1 MALPSVRYNFQGG
14 KKEVAEI
21 VKEIGKAIFTTARAS
36 FESATKIVV
45 PSIPE
50 MVQEITDDLSSGP
63 LQRFSEGLKKVDTLV
78 NKLGVNLEDYSK
90 ELAQFL
96 KLRQEKSI
104 QSEETVNQL
113 RTQNIKAQV
122 NEFGE
127 VMILNRQQIEEQE
140 NSLKILNKEI
150 KTSQKVI
157 DDYAKIQKRGGTLE
171 KEQQQELLAANK
183 KVIESTEKRNE
194 ILTTLNRT
202 EAEDTRTFREKAGDA
217 IEKYVPDG
225 LRDIGSAFTE
235 GLMAPFN
242 AIKNLGMM
250 FGNLLKPLKLL
261 PKLLKGFT
269 VGLLGALAAM
279 LPYLLIVGAV
289 VLAII
294 ALKKGFDFLMENI
307 DTVKEKLSNFADA
320 IMEIPQK
327 ISDFFTGIF
336 TKIKNFFIDMINS
349 VIQLLNDKL
358 GFLGV
363 DIKKLEKEPVEK
375 DNTQQTTLSA
385 MKEKDNTQQTALS
398 AMKSDEAYSVPETK
412 IVSTPESKIV
422 SESKLPFNANK
433 KPEMLTPAKDTSNV
447 NNATIVDNSVKS
459 NIQNN
464 TTNSGGL
471 NGVRDSELE
480 VFNRMALYASP

>member
-1 MALPSVRYNFQGG
+1 MALPSVRYNFAGG
-14 KKEVAEI
+14 KKEIANI
-21 VKEIGKAIFTTARAS
+21 VKDIGQAIFTSARAS
-36 FESATKIVV
+36 FESATKVVV

-50 MVQEITDDLSSGP
+50 MIQEITDDLSSGP
-63 LQRFSEGLKKVDTLV
+63 IERFKDGLRKVDTLV
-78 NKLGVNLEDYSK
+78 EKLGVNLEDYSK

-96 KLRQEKSI
+96 KLRQERSI
-104 QSEETVNQL
+104 KSEETVNQL

-127 VMILNRQQIEEQE
+127 VMILNKSQIEEQE

-157 DDYAKIQKRGGTLE
+157 DDYAKIQQRGGTLE

-194 ILTTLNRT
+194 VLTTLNRT

-242 AIKNLGMM
+242 AIKDLGML
-250 FGNLLKPLKLL
+250 FGNILKPLKLL

-269 VGLLGALAAM
+269 VGLLGAVMAM
-279 LPYLLIVGAV
+279 LPYIAIAGAIVI
-289 VLAII
+289 AIV
-294 ALKKGFDFLMENI
+294 ALKKGFDFLKDNI

-320 IMEIPQK
+320 VMEIPTT
-327 ISDFFTGIF
+327 ISDFFKGIF
-336 TKIKNFFIDMINS
+336 TQIKNFFIDAINS
-349 VIQLLNDKL
+349 VISLVNKIP
-358 GFLGV
+358 GV
-363 DIKKLEKEPVEK
+363 DIEKIEKEPTIEEK
-375 DNTQQTTLSA
+375 QEQA
-385 MKEKDNTQQTALS
+385 AIS
-398 AMKSDEAYSVPETK
+398 AMKSDEAYTVPDTK
-412 IVSTPESKIV
+412 IVTAPESKII
-422 SESKLPFNANK
+422 SESKLPFNVNK
-433 KPEMLTPAKDTSNV
+433 KPEMLTPISEGSNV
-447 NNATIVDNSVKS
+447 NNATIIDNSVKS
-459 NIQNN
+459 TMQNN
-464 TTNSGGL
+464 STTTGGL

-480 VFNRMALYASP
+480 VFNRMMSNASA

>member
-1 MALPSVRYNFQGG
+1 MALPSVRYNFAGG
-14 KKEVAEI
+14 KKEIANI
-21 VKEIGKAIFTTARAS
+21 VKDIGQAIFTSARAS

-50 MVQEITDDLSSGP
+50 MIQEITDDLSSGP
-63 LQRFSEGLKKVDTLV
+63 IERFKDGLRKVDTLV
-78 NKLGVNLEDYSK
+78 EKLGVNLEDYSK

-96 KLRQEKSI
+96 KLRQERSI
-104 QSEETVNQL
+104 KSEETVNQL

-127 VMILNRQQIEEQE
+127 VMILNKSQIEEQE

-157 DDYAKIQKRGGTLE
+157 DDYAKIQQRGGTLE

-194 ILTTLNRT
+194 VLTTLNRT
-202 EAEDTRTFREKAGDA
+202 EADDTRTFREKAGDA

-242 AIKNLGMM
+242 AIKDLGML
-250 FGNLLKPLKLL
+250 FGNILKPLKLL

-279 LPYLLIVGAV
+279 IPYLAIAAAV
-289 VLAII
+289 VIAII
-294 ALKKGFDFLMENI
+294 ALKKGFDFLKDNI

-320 IMEIPQK
+320 VMEIPTT
-327 ISDFFTGIF
+327 ISDFFKGIF
-336 TKIKNFFIDMINS
+336 TQIKNFFIDAINS
-349 VIQLLNDKL
+349 VISLVNKIP
-358 GFLGV
+358 GV
-363 DIKKLEKEPVEK
+363 NIEKIEKEPTIEEK
-375 DNTQQTTLSA
+375 QEQA
-385 MKEKDNTQQTALS
+385 AIS
-398 AMKSDEAYSVPETK
+398 AMKSDEAYSVPDTK
-412 IVSTPESKIV
+412 IVTAPESKII
-422 SESKLPFNANK
+422 SESKLPFNVNK
-433 KPEMLTPAKDTSNV
+433 KPEMLTPITEGSNV
-447 NNATIVDNSVKS
+447 NNATIIDNSVKS
-459 NIQNN
+459 TMQNN
-464 TTNSGGL
+464 STTTGGL

-480 VFNRMALYASP
+480 VFNRMMSNASA

>member
-1 MALPSVRYNFQGG
+1 MALPKVRYNFEGG

-21 VKEIGKAIFTTARAS
+21 VKDIGQAIFTSARAS
-36 FESATKIVV
+36 FESAAKVVV
-45 PSIPE
+45 PSVPQ
-50 MVQEITDDLSSGP
+50 MVQEITDDLSAGP

-113 RTQNIKAQV
+113 RTQNIIAQV

-127 VMILNRQQIEEQE
+127 VAILTRTQIEEQE
-140 NSLKILNKEI
+140 QSLKTLNKEI

-157 DDYAKIQKRGGTLE
+157 DDYAKIQKRGGTLN
-171 KEQQQELLAANK
+171 KEQQKDLIEAND
-183 KVIESTEKRNE
+183 KVIKKTEERAQILNVLNKTES
-194 ILTTLNRT
+194 
-202 EAEDTRTFREKAGDA
+202 EDTRTFREKAGDA

-242 AIKNLGMM
+242 AIKDLGLM

-279 LPYLLIVGAV
+279 VPYLLIAGAV
-289 VLAII
+289 VLAIV
-294 ALKKGFDFLMENI
+294 ALKKGFDLLMENI
-307 DTVKEKLSNFADA
+307 DTVKDKLSNFADA

-349 VIQLLNDKL
+349 VITLLNDKL

-363 DIKKLEKEPVEK
+363 DIKKLEKEPTVADQK
-375 DNTQQTTLSA
+375 QQEA
-385 MKEKDNTQQTALS
+385 VS
-398 AMKSDEAYSVPETK
+398 AMKSDEAYSVPETQ
-412 IVSTPESKIV
+412 IVTAPESKII
-422 SESKLPFNANK
+422 SESKLPFNVNK
-433 KPEMLTPAKDTSNV
+433 KPEMLTPPVDASNV
-447 NNATIVDNSVKS
+447 NNATIIDNSVKS
-459 NIQNN
+459 TMQNN
-464 TTNSGGL
+464 STTTGGL
-471 NGVRDSELE
+471 NGTRDYDLKVLDQMYS
-480 VFNRMALYASP
+480 NASA

>member
-242 AIKNLGMM
+242 AIKDLGMM

-349 VIQLLNDKL
+349 VIELLNDKL

-363 DIKKLEKEPVEK
+363 DIKKLEKEPV
-375 DNTQQTTLSA
+375 
-385 MKEKDNTQQTALS
+385 EKDNTQQTALS

>member
-1 MALPSVRYNFQGG
+1 MALPSVRYNFAGG
-14 KKEVAEI
+14 KKEIANI
-21 VKEIGKAIFTTARAS
+21 VKDIGQAIFTSARAS

-50 MVQEITDDLSSGP
+50 MIQEITDDLSSGP
-63 LQRFSEGLKKVDTLV
+63 IERFKDGLRKVDTLV
-78 NKLGVNLEDYSK
+78 EKLGVNLEDYSK

-96 KLRQEKSI
+96 KLRQERSI
-104 QSEETVNQL
+104 KSEETVNQL

-127 VMILNRQQIEEQE
+127 VMILNKSQIEEQE

-157 DDYAKIQKRGGTLE
+157 DDYAKIQQRGGTLE

-194 ILTTLNRT
+194 VLTTLNRT

-242 AIKNLGMM
+242 AIKDLGML
-250 FGNLLKPLKLL
+250 FGNILKPLKLL

-279 LPYLLIVGAV
+279 IPYLAIAAAV
-289 VLAII
+289 VIAIV
-294 ALKKGFDFLMENI
+294 ALKKGFDFLKDNI

-320 IMEIPQK
+320 VMEIPDTIK
-327 ISDFFTGIF
+327 NFFTDIF
-336 TKIKNFFIDMINS
+336 VKIKNFFIDMINS
-349 VIQLLNDKL
+349 VITLLNDKL

-363 DIKKLEKEPVEK
+363 DIQKLEKEPTIEEK
-375 DNTQQTTLSA
+375 QEQA
-385 MKEKDNTQQTALS
+385 AIS
-398 AMKSDEAYSVPETK
+398 AMKSDEAYSVPDTK
-412 IVSTPESKIV
+412 IVTAPESKII
-422 SESKLPFNANK
+422 SESKLPFNVNK
-433 KPEMLTPAKDTSNV
+433 KPEMLTPISEGSNV
-447 NNATIVDNSVKS
+447 NNATIIDNSVKS
-459 NIQNN
+459 TMQNN
-464 TTNSGGL
+464 STTTGGL

-480 VFNRMALYASP
+480 VFNRMMSNASA

>member
-242 AIKNLGMM
+242 AIKDLGMM

-269 VGLLGALAAM
+269 IGLLGALAAM

-349 VIQLLNDKL
+349 VINLLNDKL

-363 DIKKLEKEPVEK
+363 DIKKLEKESV
-375 DNTQQTTLSA
+375 
-385 MKEKDNTQQTALS
+385 EKDNTQQTALS

>member
-349 VIQLLNDKL
+349 VINLLNDKL

-363 DIKKLEKEPVEK
+363 DIKKLEKESV
-375 DNTQQTTLSA
+375 
-385 MKEKDNTQQTALS
+385 EKDNTQQTALS

>member
-242 AIKNLGMM
+242 AIKDLGMM

-349 VIQLLNDKL
+349 VINLLNDKL

-363 DIKKLEKEPVEK
+363 DIKKLEKEPV
-375 DNTQQTTLSA
+375 
-385 MKEKDNTQQTALS
+385 EKDNTQQTALS

>member
-1 MALPSVRYNFQGG
+1 MALPSVRYNFAGG
-14 KKEVAEI
+14 KKEIANI
-21 VKEIGKAIFTTARAS
+21 VKDIGQAIFTSARAS

-50 MVQEITDDLSSGP
+50 MIQEITDDLSSGP
-63 LQRFSEGLKKVDTLV
+63 IERFKDGLRKVDTLV
-78 NKLGVNLEDYSK
+78 EKLGVNLEDYSK

-96 KLRQEKSI
+96 KLRQERSI
-104 QSEETVNQL
+104 KSEETVNQL

-127 VMILNRQQIEEQE
+127 VMILNKSQIEEQE

-157 DDYAKIQKRGGTLE
+157 DDYAKIQQRGGTLE

-194 ILTTLNRT
+194 VLTTLNRT

-242 AIKNLGMM
+242 AIKDLGML
-250 FGNLLKPLKLL
+250 FGNILKPLKLL

-279 LPYLLIVGAV
+279 IPYLAIAAAV
-289 VLAII
+289 VIAIV
-294 ALKKGFDFLMENI
+294 ALKKGFDFLKDNI

-320 IMEIPQK
+320 VMEIPTT
-327 ISDFFTGIF
+327 ISDFFKGIF
-336 TKIKNFFIDMINS
+336 TQIKNFFIDAINS
-349 VIQLLNDKL
+349 VISLVNKIP
-358 GFLGV
+358 GV
-363 DIKKLEKEPVEK
+363 NIEKIEKEPTIEEK
-375 DNTQQTTLSA
+375 QEQA
-385 MKEKDNTQQTALS
+385 AIS
-398 AMKSDEAYSVPETK
+398 AMKSDEAYSVPDTK
-412 IVSTPESKIV
+412 IVTAPESKII
-422 SESKLPFNANK
+422 SESKLPFNVNK
-433 KPEMLTPAKDTSNV
+433 KPEMLTPITDGSNV
-447 NNATIVDNSVKS
+447 NNATIIDNSVKS
-459 NIQNN
+459 TMQNN
-464 TTNSGGL
+464 STTTGGL

-480 VFNRMALYASP
+480 VFNRMMSNASA

>member
-1 MALPSVRYNFQGG
+1 MALPSVRYNFAGG
-14 KKEVAEI
+14 KKEIANI
-21 VKEIGKAIFTTARAS
+21 VKDIGQAIFTSARAS

-50 MVQEITDDLSSGP
+50 MIQEITDDLSSGP
-63 LQRFSEGLKKVDTLV
+63 IERFKDGLRKVDTLV
-78 NKLGVNLEDYSK
+78 EKLGVNLEDYSK

-96 KLRQEKSI
+96 KLRQERSI
-104 QSEETVNQL
+104 KSEETVNQL

-127 VMILNRQQIEEQE
+127 VMILNKSQIEEQE

-157 DDYAKIQKRGGTLE
+157 DDYAKIQQRGGTLE

-194 ILTTLNRT
+194 VLTTLNRT

-242 AIKNLGMM
+242 AIKDLGML
-250 FGNLLKPLKLL
+250 FGNILKPLKLL

-269 VGLLGALAAM
+269 VGLLGAVMAM
-279 LPYLLIVGAV
+279 LPYIAIAGAIVI
-289 VLAII
+289 AIV
-294 ALKKGFDFLMENI
+294 ALKKGFDFLKDNI

-320 IMEIPQK
+320 VMEIPTT
-327 ISDFFTGIF
+327 ISDFFKGIF
-336 TKIKNFFIDMINS
+336 TQIKNFFIDAINS
-349 VIQLLNDKL
+349 VISLVNKIP
-358 GFLGV
+358 GV
-363 DIKKLEKEPVEK
+363 DIEKIEKEPTIEEK
-375 DNTQQTTLSA
+375 QEQA
-385 MKEKDNTQQTALS
+385 AIS
-398 AMKSDEAYSVPETK
+398 AMKSDEAYTVPDTK
-412 IVSTPESKIV
+412 IVTAPESKII
-422 SESKLPFNANK
+422 SESKLPFNVNK
-433 KPEMLTPAKDTSNV
+433 KPEMLTPISEGSNV
-447 NNATIVDNSVKS
+447 NNATIIDNSVKS
-459 NIQNN
+459 TMQNN
-464 TTNSGGL
+464 STTTGGL

-480 VFNRMALYASP
+480 VFNRMMSNASA

>member
-1 MALPSVRYNFQGG
+1 MALPSVRYNFAGG
-14 KKEVAEI
+14 KKEIANI
-21 VKEIGKAIFTTARAS
+21 VKDIGQAIFTSARAS

-50 MVQEITDDLSSGP
+50 MIQEITDDLSSGP
-63 LQRFSEGLKKVDTLV
+63 IERFKDGLRKVDTLV
-78 NKLGVNLEDYSK
+78 EKLGVNLEDYSK

-96 KLRQEKSI
+96 KLRQERSI
-104 QSEETVNQL
+104 KSEETVNQL

-127 VMILNRQQIEEQE
+127 VMILNKSQIEEQE

-194 ILTTLNRT
+194 VLTTLNRT

-242 AIKNLGMM
+242 AIKDLGML
-250 FGNLLKPLKLL
+250 FGNILKPLKLL

-279 LPYLLIVGAV
+279 IPYLAIAAAV
-289 VLAII
+289 VVAIV
-294 ALKKGFDFLMENI
+294 ALKKGFDFLKDNI

-320 IMEIPQK
+320 VMEIPTT
-327 ISDFFTGIF
+327 ISDFFKGIF
-336 TKIKNFFIDMINS
+336 TQIKNFFIDAINS
-349 VIQLLNDKL
+349 VISLVNKIP
-358 GFLGV
+358 GV
-363 DIKKLEKEPVEK
+363 NIEKIEKEPTIEEK
-375 DNTQQTTLSA
+375 QEQA
-385 MKEKDNTQQTALS
+385 AIS
-398 AMKSDEAYSVPETK
+398 AMKSDEAYSVPDTK
-412 IVSTPESKIV
+412 IVTAPESKII
-422 SESKLPFNANK
+422 SESKLPFNVNK
-433 KPEMLTPAKDTSNV
+433 KPEMLTPITEGSNV
-447 NNATIVDNSVKS
+447 NNATIIDNSVKS
-459 NIQNN
+459 TMQNN
-464 TTNSGGL
+464 STTTGGL

-480 VFNRMALYASP
+480 VFNRMMSNASA

>member
-1 MALPSVRYNFQGG
+1 MALPSVRYNFAGG
-14 KKEVAEI
+14 KKEIANI
-21 VKEIGKAIFTTARAS
+21 VKDIGQAIFTSARAS

-50 MVQEITDDLSSGP
+50 MIQEITDDLSSGP
-63 LQRFSEGLKKVDTLV
+63 IERFKDGLRKVDTLV
-78 NKLGVNLEDYSK
+78 EKLGVNLEDYSK

-96 KLRQEKSI
+96 KLRQERSI
-104 QSEETVNQL
+104 KSEETVNQL

-127 VMILNRQQIEEQE
+127 VMILNKSQIEEQE

-157 DDYAKIQKRGGTLE
+157 DDYAKIQQRGGTLE

-194 ILTTLNRT
+194 VLTTLNRT
-202 EAEDTRTFREKAGDA
+202 EADDTRTFREKAGDA

-242 AIKNLGMM
+242 AIKDLGML
-250 FGNLLKPLKLL
+250 FGNILKPLKLL

-279 LPYLLIVGAV
+279 IPYLAIAAAV
-289 VLAII
+289 VIAIV
-294 ALKKGFDFLMENI
+294 ALKKGFDFLKDNI

-320 IMEIPQK
+320 VMEIPTT
-327 ISDFFTGIF
+327 ISDFFKGIF
-336 TKIKNFFIDMINS
+336 TQIKNFFIDAINS
-349 VIQLLNDKL
+349 VISLVNKIP
-358 GFLGV
+358 GV
-363 DIKKLEKEPVEK
+363 NIEKIEKEPTIEEK
-375 DNTQQTTLSA
+375 QEQA
-385 MKEKDNTQQTALS
+385 AIS
-398 AMKSDEAYSVPETK
+398 AMKSDEAYSVPDTK
-412 IVSTPESKIV
+412 IVTAPESKII
-422 SESKLPFNANK
+422 SESKLPFNVNK
-433 KPEMLTPAKDTSNV
+433 KPEMLTPITEGSNV
-447 NNATIVDNSVKS
+447 NNATIIDNSVKS
-459 NIQNN
+459 TMQNN
-464 TTNSGGL
+464 STTTGGL

-480 VFNRMALYASP
+480 VFNRMMSNASA

>member
-1 MALPSVRYNFQGG
+1 MALPKVRYNFEGG

-21 VKEIGKAIFTTARAS
+21 VKDIGQAIFTSARAS
-36 FESATKIVV
+36 FESAAKVVV
-45 PSIPE
+45 PSVPQ
-50 MVQEITDDLSSGP
+50 MVQEITDDLSAGP

-113 RTQNIKAQV
+113 RTQNIIAQV

-127 VMILNRQQIEEQE
+127 VAILTRTQIEEQE
-140 NSLKILNKEI
+140 QSLKTLNKEI

-157 DDYAKIQKRGGTLE
+157 DDYAKIQKRGGTLNE
-171 KEQQQELLAANK
+171 EQQKDLIEANE
-183 KVIESTEKRNE
+183 KVIKKTEERAQ
-194 ILTTLNRT
+194 ILNVLNKT

-242 AIKNLGMM
+242 AIKDLGLM

-279 LPYLLIVGAV
+279 VPYLLIAGAV
-289 VLAII
+289 VLAIV
-294 ALKKGFDFLMENI
+294 ALKKGFDLLMENI
-307 DTVKEKLSNFADA
+307 DTVKDKLSNFADA

-336 TKIKNFFIDMINS
+336 TKIKNFFIDAINS
-349 VIQLLNDKL
+349 VIDLVNKIP
-358 GFLGV
+358 GV
-363 DIKKLEKEPVEK
+363 NIEKIEKELP
-375 DNTQQTTLSA
+375 
-385 MKEKDNTQQTALS
+385 KEDKKEQSEALS
-398 AMKSDEAYSVPETK
+398 AMKSDEAYRVPDTQ
-412 IVSTPESKIV
+412 IISAPESKIV
-422 SESKLPFNANK
+422 SEAKLPFNVNK
-433 KPEMLTPAKDTSNV
+433 KPEMLTPPVDASNV
-447 NNATIVDNSVKS
+447 NNATIIDNSVKS
-459 NIQNN
+459 TMQNN
-464 TTNSGGL
+464 STTTGGL
-471 NGVRDSELE
+471 NGTRDYDLKVLDQMYS
-480 VFNRMALYASP
+480 NASA

>member
-1 MALPSVRYNFQGG
+1 MALPSVRYNFAGG
-14 KKEVAEI
+14 KKEIANI
-21 VKEIGKAIFTTARAS
+21 VKDIGQAIFTSARAS
-36 FESATKIVV
+36 FESATKVVV

-50 MVQEITDDLSSGP
+50 MIQEITDDLSSGP
-63 LQRFSEGLKKVDTLV
+63 IERFKDGLRKVDTLV
-78 NKLGVNLEDYSK
+78 EKLGVNLEDYSK

-96 KLRQEKSI
+96 KLRQERSI
-104 QSEETVNQL
+104 KSEETVNQL

-127 VMILNRQQIEEQE
+127 VMILNKSQIEEQE

-157 DDYAKIQKRGGTLE
+157 DDYAKIQQRGGTLE

-194 ILTTLNRT
+194 VLTTLNRT

-242 AIKNLGMM
+242 AIKDLGML
-250 FGNLLKPLKLL
+250 FGNILKPLKLL

-269 VGLLGALAAM
+269 VGLLGAVMAM
-279 LPYLLIVGAV
+279 LPYIAIAGAIVI
-289 VLAII
+289 AIV
-294 ALKKGFDFLMENI
+294 ALKKGFDFLKDNI

-320 IMEIPQK
+320 VMEIPTT
-327 ISDFFTGIF
+327 ISDFFKGIF
-336 TKIKNFFIDMINS
+336 TKIKNFFIDAINS
-349 VIQLLNDKL
+349 VISLVNKIP
-358 GFLGV
+358 GV
-363 DIKKLEKEPVEK
+363 DIEKIEKEPTIEEK
-375 DNTQQTTLSA
+375 QEQA
-385 MKEKDNTQQTALS
+385 AIS
-398 AMKSDEAYSVPETK
+398 AMKSDEAYTVPDTK
-412 IVSTPESKIV
+412 IVTAPESKII
-422 SESKLPFNANK
+422 SESKLPFNVNK
-433 KPEMLTPAKDTSNV
+433 KPEMLTPISEGSNV
-447 NNATIVDNSVKS
+447 NNATIIDNSVKS
-459 NIQNN
+459 TMQNN
-464 TTNSGGL
+464 STTTGGL

-480 VFNRMALYASP
+480 VFNRMMSNASA

>member
-242 AIKNLGMM
+242 AIKDLGMM

-375 DNTQQTTLSA
+375 DNTQQT
-385 MKEKDNTQQTALS
+385 ALS

>member
-1 MALPSVRYNFQGG
+1 MALPSVRYNFAGG
-14 KKEVAEI
+14 KKEIANI
-21 VKEIGKAIFTTARAS
+21 VKDIGQAIFTSARAS

-50 MVQEITDDLSSGP
+50 MIQEITDDLSSGP
-63 LQRFSEGLKKVDTLV
+63 IERFKDGLRKVDTLV
-78 NKLGVNLEDYSK
+78 EKLGVNLEDYSK

-96 KLRQEKSI
+96 KLRQERSI
-104 QSEETVNQL
+104 KSEETVNQL

-127 VMILNRQQIEEQE
+127 VMILNKSQIEEQE

-157 DDYAKIQKRGGTLE
+157 DDYAKIQQRGGTLE

-194 ILTTLNRT
+194 VLTTLNRT

-242 AIKNLGMM
+242 AIKDLGML
-250 FGNLLKPLKLL
+250 FGNILKPLKLL

-279 LPYLLIVGAV
+279 IPYLAIAAAV
-289 VLAII
+289 VIAIV
-294 ALKKGFDFLMENI
+294 ALKKGFDFLKDNI

-320 IMEIPQK
+320 VMEIPTT
-327 ISDFFTGIF
+327 ISDFFKGIF
-336 TKIKNFFIDMINS
+336 TQIKNFFIDAINS
-349 VIQLLNDKL
+349 VISLVNKIP
-358 GFLGV
+358 GV
-363 DIKKLEKEPVEK
+363 NIEKIEKEPTIEEK
-375 DNTQQTTLSA
+375 QEQA
-385 MKEKDNTQQTALS
+385 AIS
-398 AMKSDEAYSVPETK
+398 AMKSDEAYSVPDTK
-412 IVSTPESKIV
+412 IVTAPESKII
-422 SESKLPFNANK
+422 SESKLPFNVNK
-433 KPEMLTPAKDTSNV
+433 KPEMLTPITEGSNV
-447 NNATIVDNSVKS
+447 NNATIIDNSVKS
-459 NIQNN
+459 TMQNN
-464 TTNSGGL
+464 STTTGGL

-480 VFNRMALYASP
+480 VFNRMMSNASA

>member
-242 AIKNLGMM
+242 AIKDLGMM

-269 VGLLGALAAM
+269 IGLLGALAAM

-375 DNTQQTTLSA
+375 DNTQQT
-385 MKEKDNTQQTALS
+385 ALS

>member
-1 MALPSVRYNFQGG
+1 MALPKVRYNFKGG

-21 VKEIGKAIFTTARAS
+21 VKDIGQSIFTSARAS
-36 FESATKIVV
+36 FESAAKVVV
-45 PSIPE
+45 PSVPQ
-50 MVQEITDDLSSGP
+50 MVQEITDDLSAGP

-113 RTQNIKAQV
+113 RTQNIIAQV

-127 VMILNRQQIEEQE
+127 VAILTRTQIEEQE
-140 NSLKILNKEI
+140 QSLKTLNKEI

-157 DDYAKIQKRGGTLE
+157 DDYAKIQKRGGTLNE
-171 KEQQQELLAANK
+171 EQQKDLIEANE
-183 KVIESTEKRNE
+183 KVIKKTEERAKILNVLNKTES
-194 ILTTLNRT
+194 
-202 EAEDTRTFREKAGDA
+202 EDTRTFREKAGDA

-242 AIKNLGMM
+242 AIKDLGLM

-279 LPYLLIVGAV
+279 IPYLLIAGAV
-289 VLAII
+289 VLAIV
-294 ALKKGFDFLMENI
+294 ALKKGFDLLMENI
-307 DTVKEKLSNFADA
+307 DTVKNKLSNFADA

-349 VIQLLNDKL
+349 VITLLNDKL

-363 DIKKLEKEPVEK
+363 DIKKLEKEPTIAEQK
-375 DNTQQTTLSA
+375 QQEAVSTITEQ
-385 MKEKDNTQQTALS
+385 KQQEAVS
-398 AMKSDEAYSVPETK
+398 AMKSDEAYNVPETQ
-412 IVSTPESKIV
+412 IVTAPESKII
-422 SESKLPFNANK
+422 SESKLPLNVNK
-433 KPEMLTPAKDTSNV
+433 KPEMLTPPVDVSNV
-447 NNATIVDNSVKS
+447 NNATIIDNSVKS
-459 NIQNN
+459 TMQNN
-464 TTNSGGL
+464 STTTGGL
-471 NGVRDSELE
+471 NGTRDYDLKILDQMYS
-480 VFNRMALYASP
+480 NASA

>member
-1 MALPSVRYNFQGG
+1 MALPSVRYNFAGG
-14 KKEVAEI
+14 KKEIANI
-21 VKEIGKAIFTTARAS
+21 VKDIGQAIFTSARAS

-50 MVQEITDDLSSGP
+50 MIQEITDDLSSGP
-63 LQRFSEGLKKVDTLV
+63 IERFKDGLRKVDTLV
-78 NKLGVNLEDYSK
+78 EKLGVNLEDYSK

-96 KLRQEKSI
+96 KLRQERSI
-104 QSEETVNQL
+104 KSEETVNQL

-127 VMILNRQQIEEQE
+127 VMILNKSQIEEQE

-157 DDYAKIQKRGGTLE
+157 DDYAKIQQRGGTLE

-194 ILTTLNRT
+194 VLTTLNRT

-242 AIKNLGMM
+242 AIKDLGML
-250 FGNLLKPLKLL
+250 FGNLLKPLKLI
-261 PKLLKGFT
+261 PKLLIGFT
-269 VGLLGALAAM
+269 VGLLGAIAAM
-279 LPYLLIVGAV
+279 LPYIAIAGAV
-289 VLAII
+289 VIAIV
-294 ALKKGFDFLMENI
+294 ALKKGFDFLKDNI

-320 IMEIPQK
+320 VMEIPTT
-327 ISDFFTGIF
+327 ISDFFKGIF
-336 TKIKNFFIDMINS
+336 TQIKNFFIDAINS
-349 VIQLLNDKL
+349 VISLVNKIP
-358 GFLGV
+358 GV
-363 DIKKLEKEPVEK
+363 NIEKIEKEPTIEEK
-375 DNTQQTTLSA
+375 QEQA
-385 MKEKDNTQQTALS
+385 AIS
-398 AMKSDEAYSVPETK
+398 AMKSDEAYSVPDTK
-412 IVSTPESKIV
+412 IVTAPESKII
-422 SESKLPFNANK
+422 SESKLPFNVNK
-433 KPEMLTPAKDTSNV
+433 KPEMLTPITEGSNV
-447 NNATIVDNSVKS
+447 NNATIIDNSVKS
-459 NIQNN
+459 TMQNN
-464 TTNSGGL
+464 STTTGGL

-480 VFNRMALYASP
+480 VFNRMMSNASA